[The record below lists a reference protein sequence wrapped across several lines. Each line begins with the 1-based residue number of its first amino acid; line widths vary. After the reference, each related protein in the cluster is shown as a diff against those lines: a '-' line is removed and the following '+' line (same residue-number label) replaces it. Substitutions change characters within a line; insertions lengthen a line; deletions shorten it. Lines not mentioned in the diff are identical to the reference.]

1 MMKNGGGQI
10 LSLEK
15 YDKQVKTKLDELA
28 SKCSS
33 QTYEQNLDA
42 KLAFINFKIGLLTSD
57 SAKTDL
63 EISMKAAT
71 E

>member
-15 YDKQVKTKLDELA
+15 YDKQVKQKLEELA
-28 SKCSS
+28 AKCTT
-33 QTYEQNLDA
+33 QKYEQNLDA
-42 KLAFINFKIGLLTSD
+42 KLEFINFKIGLLTSD

-63 EISMKAAT
+63 EAS
-71 E
+71 